1 MSVRF
6 VYGIGPAPWFDT
18 MVGSKGDID
27 PRAARGYV
35 AWVAGL
41 PTRVG
46 NCDGDPRRCAGATM
60 PGEFTLVIKARRQ
73 VWDP

>member
-1 MSVRF
+1 MADKLSAQPRCL
-6 VYGIGPAPWFDT
+6 
-18 MVGSKGDID
+18 D
-27 PRAARGYV
+27 PP
-35 AWVAGL
+35 WVAGL

-73 VWDP
+73 IWEL